1 MVFISIERYY
11 ILKSA
16 MNIKN
21 LNKKILLIAVCICLV
36 CGLFW
41 SLMPLLGWSHY
52 TLEDSYISCSV
63 EWKEQT
69 FNVIS
74 YNICIFTFVFAF
86 PFGLAIFV
94 NIKSILIVNN
104 FFFLF

>member
-1 MVFISIERYY
+1 
-11 ILKSA
+11 

-21 LNKKILLIAVCICLV
+21 LNKKILMIAVCICLV

-104 FFFLF
+104 FFFLFFKILR